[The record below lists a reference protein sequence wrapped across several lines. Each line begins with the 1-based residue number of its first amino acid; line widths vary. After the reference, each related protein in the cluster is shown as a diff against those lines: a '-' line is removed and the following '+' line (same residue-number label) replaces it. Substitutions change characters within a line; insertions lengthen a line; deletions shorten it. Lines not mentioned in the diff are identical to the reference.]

1 MRRTAGAVALI
12 AWMGVAGIDPAGAE
26 AGRMQYPP
34 MHLADAA
41 TDACFSR
48 CARDNAACK
57 SLCPSTFGTPCLA
70 ACDSQNQMCRQSCQ
84 GR

>member
-1 MRRTAGAVALI
+1 MRRIAGAVALI

-26 AGRMQYPP
+26 AEKLQSPLMRV
-34 MHLADAA
+34 ADAA
-41 TDACFSR
+41 IDACFSR

-57 SLCPSTFGTPCLA
+57 SLCPATFGTPCLA

-84 GR
+84 SR